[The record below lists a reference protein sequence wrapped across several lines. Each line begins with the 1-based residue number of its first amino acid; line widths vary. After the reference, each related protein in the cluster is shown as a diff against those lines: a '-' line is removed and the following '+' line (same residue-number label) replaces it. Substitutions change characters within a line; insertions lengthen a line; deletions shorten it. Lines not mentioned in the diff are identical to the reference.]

1 MMRKRIFSFL
11 ANVGVMVYRSIFNW
25 LLAWCLNQKAHSVI
39 VIRNRKMAG
48 LRLPYQPSHIEVPN
62 KINRRVIMVQIL
74 SPLGRKMGE
83 LKY

>member
-1 MMRKRIFSFL
+1 MMRKRTFSFL

-25 LLAWCLNQKAHSVI
+25 LLAWCLNQKAQSAI

-48 LRLPYQPSHIEVPN
+48 FRLPCQPSHIEVPN

-83 LKY
+83 